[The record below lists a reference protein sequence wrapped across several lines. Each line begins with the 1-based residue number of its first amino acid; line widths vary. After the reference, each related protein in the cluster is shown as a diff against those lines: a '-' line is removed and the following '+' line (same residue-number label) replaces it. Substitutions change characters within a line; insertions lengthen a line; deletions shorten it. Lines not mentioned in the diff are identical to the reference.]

1 VSRAHSLVLAH
12 ARTLSFC
19 RKTKK
24 VWSSQSLA
32 SFGLFIARVEGIMAN
47 LKQLV
52 QVASSTDDVVCE
64 DRDLNMTYGI
74 FGLPARTQTGIVHR
88 LGGEH

>member
-1 VSRAHSLVLAH
+1 
-12 ARTLSFC
+12 
-19 RKTKK
+19 
-24 VWSSQSLA
+24 
-32 SFGLFIARVEGIMAN
+32 MAN
-47 LKQLV
+47 LTQLV

-74 FGLPARTQTGIVHR
+74 FGPTARTQTGNVHR